1 MGMGKTRT
9 ILGEAAPA
17 PALHLADAREDGH
30 QTSHLRSHRRGVT
43 NLQKKWSVNLWLIYR
58 ESMVND

>member
-1 MGMGKTRT
+1 MGMVKTRT

-43 NLQKKWSVNLWLIYR
+43 NLQKKWLIYG
-58 ESMVND
+58 